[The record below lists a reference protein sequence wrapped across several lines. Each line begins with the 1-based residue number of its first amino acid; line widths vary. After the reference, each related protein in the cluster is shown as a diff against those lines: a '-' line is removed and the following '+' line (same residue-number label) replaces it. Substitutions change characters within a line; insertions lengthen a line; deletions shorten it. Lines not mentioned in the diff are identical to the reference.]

1 MPDRPLVFEDFA
13 DKVGEEFAISVEGAS
28 DIAVTLREAG
38 QLDPAMAP
46 AGVRPPF
53 SLMFIAADPRVLA
66 QRLYR
71 MTHQRLG
78 ELSIFLVPVA
88 KNEAGVSYQ
97 AVFN

>member
-1 MPDRPLVFEDFA
+1 MPDRQLVFEDFA
-13 DKVGEEFAISVEGAS
+13 DKIGEEFAISVQEER

-53 SLMFIAADPRVLA
+53 SSIFIAADPRVLA
-66 QRLYR
+66 QRLYC
-71 MTHQRLG
+71 MTHRSLG

-88 KNEAGVSYQ
+88 KNEDGVSYQ
-97 AVFN
+97 AIFN